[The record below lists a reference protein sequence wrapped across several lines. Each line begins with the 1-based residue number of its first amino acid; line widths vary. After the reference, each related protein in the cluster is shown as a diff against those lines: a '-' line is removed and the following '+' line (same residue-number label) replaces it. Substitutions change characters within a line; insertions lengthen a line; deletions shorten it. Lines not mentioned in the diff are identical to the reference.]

1 MFGLTKREQRWK
13 AEQKA
18 LETFAPILVA
28 LASSTAAKHTEEV
41 ERLRRENTELRAKQL
56 VANA

>member
-18 LETFAPILVA
+18 AETLIPMI
-28 LASSTAAKHTEEV
+28 TAIAV
-41 ERLRRENTELRAKQL
+41 EAMKRDDKDAEITRLNAHIVIQDRRC
-56 VANA
+56 